1 MVCTGFVLMQ
11 APLHALVQCLCSRVG
26 EPGNEASADMYKI
39 LVGCILVC
47 SLENNK
53 IIIEL

>member
-1 MVCTGFVLMQ
+1 MHWLRSHAGS
-11 APLHALVQCLCSRVG
+11 PALVQCLRSRVG

-39 LVGCILVC
+39 PLGCILVC